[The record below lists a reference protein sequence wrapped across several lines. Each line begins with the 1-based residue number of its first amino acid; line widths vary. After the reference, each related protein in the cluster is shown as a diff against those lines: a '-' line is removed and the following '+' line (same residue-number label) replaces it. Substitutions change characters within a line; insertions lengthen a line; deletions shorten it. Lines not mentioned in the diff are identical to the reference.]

1 MRKINVQRGKE
12 RERESE
18 RERERERDVQCPFVH
33 ETNVFL
39 PGLGMKLILLS

>member
-12 RERESE
+12 RERES
-18 RERERERDVQCPFVH
+18 ERERDVQCPFVH